1 MRKLLMGGIA
11 LLATM
16 LLNAEDTKVLSYNG
30 MIDDQIRRIDDGNT
44 EVKQKDSEQSM
55 QAREREK
62 DAEQRKWNKLSQEEQ
77 HKIEAKRT
85 EKRDEAIAMINKKIE
100 ELDND
105 AQKLADKK
113 AGMMDREKF
122 DRKQRMIDE
131 KKSKLMEMKA
141 KIESAPEGQNVDMDA
156 PRMTQ
161 EEINNPSRH

>member
-1 MRKLLMGGIA
+1 
-11 LLATM
+11 
-16 LLNAEDTKVLSYNG
+16 
-30 MIDDQIRRIDDGNT
+30 
-44 EVKQKDSEQSM
+44 
-55 QAREREK
+55 
-62 DAEQRKWNKLSQEEQ
+62 
-77 HKIEAKRT
+77 
-85 EKRDEAIAMINKKIE
+85 MINKKIE